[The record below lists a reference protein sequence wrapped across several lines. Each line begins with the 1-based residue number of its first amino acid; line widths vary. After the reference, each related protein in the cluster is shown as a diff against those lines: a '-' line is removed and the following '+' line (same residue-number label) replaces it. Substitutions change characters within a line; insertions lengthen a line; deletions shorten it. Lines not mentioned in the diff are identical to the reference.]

1 MRSLMSWFRSG
12 SRPFHLLA
20 GTLLVL
26 DLAGLYIAHPAFLQF
41 LDFKLYDLLLRRQP
55 AKPTAERV
63 VIVDLD
69 ERSLAAYGQWPWPRY
84 RLALLLERIRQQGAL
99 SVGLD
104 ILLAEPD
111 RTSPLVLRREFKRD
125 LGLDVG
131 FSGLPEALED
141 NDALLARILGS
152 GPYVL
157 SCYFDFS
164 GPVSPGPRA
173 PAVALATDLP
183 SLALAVAKADG
194 APEPEASL
202 LRPSR
207 VIAPLPGLAQATRHL
222 GFYNTLTDL
231 DGTVRRTPLLMA
243 HQGHYYPSLS
253 LAVILE
259 ALNGGTPLLKVGQLG
274 PEGLR
279 LAKGLNVPL
288 DPQGSLLVSY
298 RGPART
304 FPYVSAA
311 DVLAGSAPAD
321 TFSGKIVLVGTSA
334 AGLLDLRTTP
344 FGPAYPGVEVHATV
358 VDSILQQDFILRP
371 DWAPGVELAILL
383 LTGLGTVLLMT
394 CVASRYMILPL
405 GLLGWLIWLG
415 SERLLAVKGMYLSP
429 LYSYLS
435 FGASFV
441 LLTFLKFMHEER
453 QRRFLHTAFSR
464 YVAPAVVSR
473 IVSSPKSL
481 ALQGEEKEVTI
492 LFSDIRS
499 FTSLSEKLSPT
510 QVSELLRAYLTP
522 MTRIITDELGTL
534 DKFIGDAVMAF
545 WNAPLD
551 VQDHPARAVRAA
563 LRMLAELDT
572 LNRDFEQR
580 FGLRLSIGIGLH
592 TGTVRVGNMGSDDL
606 FDYTVIGDA
615 VNYTSRLEGLTKF
628 YGTPLVCSEEVA
640 LRCQGGFAF
649 QELDKV
655 RVKGKQKAATIFTAM
670 SADIDGQA
678 REMELHAQG
687 LGLYQARDFSVA
699 AEIFTQLSTMQPGK
713 HVYRLYLERCRTLAG
728 QEVPENWD
736 GVFIHTEK

>member
-1 MRSLMSWFRSG
+1 MRSLLSWFRSG
-12 SRPFHLLA
+12 SRPIHLLA

-26 DLAGLYIAHPAFLQF
+26 SLGGLYIAHPPFLQF
-41 LDFKLYDLLLRRQP
+41 LDFKLYDLLLRGQP

-69 ERSLAAYGQWPWPRY
+69 ERSLAEYGQWPWPRY
-84 RLALLLERIRQQGAL
+84 RLALLMERIRQQGAL
-99 SVGLD
+99 SIGLD

-111 RTSPLVLRREFKRD
+111 RTSPAVLRREFKRD
-125 LGLDVG
+125 LGLDVE

-157 SCYFDFS
+157 SFYFDFS
-164 GPVSPGPRA
+164 DFGQSEQVSASSLG
-173 PAVALATDLP
+173 LP
-183 SLALAVAKADG
+183 TLGLSIAKADG
-194 APEPEASL
+194 ASEPEATM
-202 LRPSR
+202 LRPSKI
-207 VIAPLPGLAQATRHL
+207 IAPLPELAQATRHC

-231 DGTVRRTPLLMA
+231 DGTIRRTPLLIA
-243 HQGHYYPSLS
+243 HQGKYYPSLA

-279 LAKGLNVPL
+279 VAKGLNVPL
-288 DPQGSLLVSY
+288 DPQGSLLVNY
-298 RGPART
+298 RGPAHS
-304 FPYVSAA
+304 FPHISAA
-311 DVLAGSAPAD
+311 DVLAGTASADA
-321 TFSGKIVLVGTSA
+321 FSGKIVLVGTSA
-334 AGLLDLRTTP
+334 AGLQDLRTTP
-344 FGPAYPGVEVHATV
+344 FGPGYPGVEVHANV

-383 LTGLGTVLLMT
+383 FTGLGTVLLMT
-394 CVASRYMILPL
+394 CIASKYMILPL
-405 GLLGWLIWLG
+405 GLLGWAIWLG
-415 SERLLAVKGMYLSP
+415 SERLLAIKGMYISP

-435 FGASFV
+435 FGSSFV

-473 IVSSPKSL
+473 IVNSPKSL
-481 ALQGEEKEVTI
+481 SLQGEEKEVTI

-534 DKFIGDAVMAF
+534 DKFIGDAIMAF

-551 VQDHPARAVRAA
+551 VQNHPARAMRAA
-563 LRMLAELDT
+563 QRMLAELDT
-572 LNRDFEQR
+572 LNREFEQR
-580 FGLRLSIGIGLH
+580 FGLRLSIGIGVH
-592 TGTVRVGNMGSDDL
+592 TATVRVGNMGSDDL
-606 FDYTVIGDA
+606 FDYTVIGDG
-615 VNYTSRLEGLTKF
+615 VNYASRLEGLTKF
-628 YGTPLVCSEEVA
+628 YGAPLVCSAEVA
-640 LRCQGGFAF
+640 LRCQGSFAF

-655 RVKGKQKAATIFTAM
+655 RVKGKQNATTIFTAM
-670 SADIDGQA
+670 SGDSGGQA
-678 REMELHAQG
+678 QERELHARG
-687 LGLYQARDFSVA
+687 IGLYQARDFTAA
-699 AEIFTQLSTMQPGK
+699 AESFTTLARLQPEK
-713 HVYRLYLERCRTLAG
+713 RIYQIYLERCCSLAR
-728 QEVPENWD
+728 QDVPEDWD